1 MIKVAFEKI
10 LLLVTDCIQIGNF
23 QDEVSRS
30 KLPKLISL
38 IAFLFKFTNP
48 TEIYKKNHQLKD
60 SGN

>member
-23 QDEVSRS
+23 HDDVSRS

-38 IAFLFKFTNP
+38 IAVLFKFTNP
-48 TEIYKKNHQLKD
+48 TEIYKKKIPN
-60 SGN
+60 

>member
-1 MIKVAFEKI
+1 MIKVTFEKI

-23 QDEVSRS
+23 HDDVSRS

-48 TEIYKKNHQLKD
+48 TEIYKKIIN
-60 SGN
+60 